1 MPFEYTEQQKKAI
14 LSPIDRNTV
23 VTAAAGSGKTTL
35 LVDRIIR
42 IISDREMNIPAD
54 SLAVMTFTRN
64 AADSL
69 RMKINR
75 KLNEKLEQLD
85 DGGNEELRSYLADQV
100 IKLRSASIGT
110 IDSFCINV
118 IRENVQIFDLPMN
131 FTVADNAKKAAMQA
145 QAMQTVTD
153 LLYGGTDPDGNTV
166 TAAQRD
172 ALFFTFSFETDD
184 ALQNAIKDTAE
195 ALSSYD
201 GADEWL
207 DGEAAANADLEI
219 LGRRYLPII
228 IGNYEKTLH
237 RANMELGRLGT
248 INARLADLL
257 ARERDDA
264 SFSGKEAAAQTIG
277 EVISGYN
284 MYYLACVQ
292 TADLIENALSALRE
306 KNTLEALDEYAA
318 VLSGITSTAELPR
331 KGPKSELRKKFTE
344 SKNKFAKLVDALRAV
359 PFSLDEERRIIGQQS
374 EVASTF
380 VLLVKCYIK
389 TYTALKTS
397 SGYVDFCDCE
407 LMLLDKLKND
417 ESFRKQLSDRFS
429 CIIVDEF
436 QDSNDV
442 QAEIFRLVSNGKNN
456 LFFVGDVKQAI
467 YTFRGGNPRIM
478 AALCDGADGFGVI
491 PLNRN
496 FRSRRTVI
504 ECVNALFS
512 GIMTRE
518 YGDVDYE
525 KDAQLEYGADY
536 PEIPSDRASEYA
548 AEIYMLDL
556 PDLEREPDSEPGDI
570 RQAHF
575 VAGKIK
581 ELCDSGFEVSDGN
594 GGMRP
599 CRYSDFSI
607 LVRKNGFIKE
617 YKEALDLA
625 GIPSLTPGG
634 RDFLESEEIA
644 LMMDLLS
651 VIDNPLRDEEFL
663 RVLMSP
669 VYGASAADMAKIR
682 LGALGLSDEDI
693 MGSVDTIKP
702 ISKLLRYF
710 SLYGCL
716 NYCIRTAEK
725 TGDELPDDT
734 DTAAEAAS
742 SSEKAEQAEE
752 ELSRRG
758 IKRCISDNIV
768 RFAEDIHRYRFFKGS
783 CSVESLIR
791 KIYSETDILS
801 IVSAYDAGRQRV
813 ANLRLLRKYAADF
826 EERSGGSLSDFIRFI
841 TTTKAYR
848 QRMEEAGVPEDAGNA
863 VRIMTF
869 HASKGLEMPICI
881 LAELDYKFSLN
892 DARGTVIMNHDA
904 GLGISYVDRKQRYK
918 SGTLSTEA
926 LKILNK
932 EKMYGEELRLLYVA
946 ATRAQEKLIIT
957 GACSKP
963 PEEFLMTEDDARDAF
978 RTISPFQWIISSMLR
993 YSSTEELSL
1002 FSENSPIRLRRR
1014 DNGELMN
1021 TLILRREMNGAEIIS
1036 AEISD
1041 DEPAAAGASLPD
1053 TSGVTDGE
1061 ISELREVMMYEYPF
1075 ANDTEQQS
1083 KYAVTAL
1090 AHLDD
1095 EFYSDTVVYLTK
1107 PSFYGGRSDPADTS
1121 NATGKEIGDAYH
1133 HIMEHF
1139 PLDEIRDAGDVGA
1152 VRITEAVIA
1161 RLAEE
1166 KKITPRE
1173 KALVIPE
1180 RIAAFF
1186 TGELGKRMLR
1196 SPRVEREKAFYAEIP
1211 ATTFD
1216 PQCSGD
1222 VSIQGRTDMYFYEDG
1237 EIVLVDYK
1245 SDSPA
1250 NLEKEKLNYAKQLSI
1265 YSEILP
1271 EVTGVKVKQMYIY
1284 AFSAGEALDVEKI
1297 MKESEQHENN
1307 N

>member
-1 MPFEYTEQQKKAI
+1 MPFEYTEQQKKVI
-14 LSPIDRNTV
+14 LSPIDRSTV

-42 IISDREMNIPAD
+42 ILSDRDMNIPAD
-54 SLAVMTFTRN
+54 SLAIMTFTRN

-75 KLNEKLEQLD
+75 KLNERLEQLE
-85 DGGNEELRSYLADQV
+85 DGENEEFRSYLADQV

-110 IDSFCINV
+110 IDSFCINI

-145 QAMQTVTD
+145 QAMQSVTA
-153 LLYGGTDPDGNTV
+153 LLYGGSDADGNTV
-166 TAAQRD
+166 TPEERD

-195 ALSSYD
+195 TLSSYY
-201 GADEWL
+201 GAEDWL
-207 DGEAAANADLEI
+207 DGEAAANADLSA
-219 LGRRYLPII
+219 LGKKYLPVMIM
-228 IGNYEKTLH
+228 NYEKILH
-237 RANMELGRLGT
+237 KAMLELGRLGG
-248 INARLADLL
+248 INSELTDFL
-257 ARERDDA
+257 ARERDNA
-264 SFSGKEAAAQTIG
+264 SLSGKDAAAQTIG

-284 MYYLACVQ
+284 MYYLGCAQAAELVRG
-292 TADLIENALSALRE
+292 ALNDLRE
-306 KNTLEALDEYAA
+306 TSTLEALDKFVTTIA
-318 VLSGITSTAELPR
+318 GITNTADLPR

-344 SKNKFAKLVDALRAV
+344 SKNKFTKLVEAMRAV
-359 PFSLDEERRIIGQQS
+359 PFSLEEERGMIEQQS
-374 EVASTF
+374 EVTATF
-380 VLLVKCYIK
+380 VMLVKCYIK

-407 LMLLDKLKND
+407 LMLLDRLKND
-417 ESFRKQLSDRFS
+417 EDFRRQLSDRFN

-442 QAEIFRLVSNGKNN
+442 QAEIFKLVSNGKNN
-456 LFFVGDVKQAI
+456 LFYVGDVKQAI

-478 AALCDGADGFGVI
+478 AALCDGADGFDVI
-491 PLNRN
+491 PLNKN
-496 FRSRRTVI
+496 FRSRRTVVD
-504 ECVNALFS
+504 CVNALFS

-525 KDAQLEYGADY
+525 NNAQLEYGADY
-536 PEIPSDRASEYA
+536 PEIPQEKRADYA

-556 PDLEREPDSEPGDI
+556 PELEREPDSDLGDI

-575 VAGKIK
+575 VAGKIRQLYK
-581 ELCDSGFEVSDGN
+581 GGFEVSDGK

-607 LVRKNGFIKE
+607 LLRKNGSIKE

-625 GIPSLTPGG
+625 EIPSLTPGG

-644 LMMDLLS
+644 LMMDLLN

-669 VYGASAADMAKIR
+669 IYGASAADMAKIR
-682 LGALGLSDEDI
+682 LGALGFTDEDI
-693 MGSVDTIKP
+693 LNNEGTIKP

-716 NYCIRTAEK
+716 NYCIRAAEN
-725 TGDELPDDT
+725 DRDLPDDT
-734 DTAAEAAS
+734 DTAAEAADS
-742 SSEKAEQAEE
+742 STRAQQAEA
-752 ELSRRG
+752 ELAGRG
-758 IKRCISDNIV
+758 IRRVIPSDIL
-768 RFAEDIHRYRFFKGS
+768 RFSEDIHRYRFFKGS

-801 IVSAYDAGRQRV
+801 IVSAYDAGKQRV

-826 EERSGGSLSDFIRFI
+826 EERDGGSLGDFIRYI
-841 TTTKAYR
+841 TNTKAYK

-892 DARGTVIMNHDA
+892 DARGTVIMNHEA
-904 GLGISYVDRKQRYK
+904 GLAINYVDRKQRYK
-918 SGTLSTEA
+918 SGTLGTEA

-946 ATRAQEKLIIT
+946 ATRAQEKLIMV
-957 GACSKP
+957 GASSRP
-963 PEEFLMTEDDARDAF
+963 PEEYLMTENDPQDAF
-978 RTISPFQWIISSMLR
+978 RTISPFQWILSSMLR
-993 YSSTEELSL
+993 YCKTEQLPFFAEG
-1002 FSENSPIRLRRR
+1002 SPLTLYKK
-1014 DNGELMN
+1014 GTAEPMN
-1021 TLILRREMNGAEIIS
+1021 TVILREEISEEEIIS
-1036 AEISD
+1036 AEIT
-1041 DEPAAAGASLPD
+1041 EPQDGAEASPMPD
-1053 TSGVTDGE
+1053 TSGVSEDE
-1061 ISELREVMMYEYPF
+1061 ISALTSVMTYEYPYKS
-1075 ANDTEQQS
+1075 DTEQQS
-1083 KYAVTAL
+1083 KYAVTEL
-1090 AHLDD
+1090 AHRGD
-1095 EFYSDTVVYLTK
+1095 ELFNETVVYLTK
-1107 PSFYGGRSDPADTS
+1107 PSFYGKKADSTDTA

-1139 PLDEIRDAGDVGA
+1139 PFGDIAQAQTDDERLRVTEDV
-1152 VRITEAVIA
+1152 IN
-1161 RLAEE
+1161 RLADEGR
-1166 KKITPRE
+1166 ITPRE
-1173 KALVIPE
+1173 SVLVIPE

-1186 TGELGKRMLR
+1186 AGELGRRMLK
-1196 SPRVEREKAFYAEIP
+1196 SPRVEREKAFYAELP
-1211 ATTFD
+1211 ANKFD
-1216 PQCSGD
+1216 PDCGGE

-1237 EIVLVDYK
+1237 EIILVDYK

-1265 YSEILP
+1265 YSDILP
-1271 EVTGVKVKQMYIY
+1271 EVTGVNVKQMYIY
-1284 AFSAGEALDVEKI
+1284 AFSTGEALDVEEI
-1297 MKESEQHENN
+1297 MKESEHNEQKN
-1307 N
+1307 